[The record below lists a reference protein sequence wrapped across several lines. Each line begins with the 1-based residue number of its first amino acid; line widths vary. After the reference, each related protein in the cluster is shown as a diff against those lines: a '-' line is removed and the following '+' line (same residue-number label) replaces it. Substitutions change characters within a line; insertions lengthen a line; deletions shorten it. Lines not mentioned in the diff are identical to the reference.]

1 MIFISKKKL
10 RALINAEIYQAIQEQ
25 ERHLD
30 VVINNYGSSG
40 PIVHVA
46 RRNPYANYMPGYSR
60 MKTTDIQLFTEILRA
75 LQSLG
80 VKLHMES
87 AKEATWNL
95 KVDK

>member
-1 MIFISKKKL
+1 MFISKKKL
-10 RALINAEIYQAIQEQ
+10 RALINDEIDRASQQ

-30 VVINNYGSSG
+30 VVVNTYGSIAPTIG
-40 PIVHVA
+40 HVVC
-46 RRNPYANYMPGYSR
+46 RTPYSDFIRSR
-60 MKTTDIQLFTEILRA
+60 IKTTDIQLFNRILGA

-87 AKEATWNL
+87 AKEETWNL